1 MEKGNHT
8 LHPRGAMSLYRDQ
21 VMGRDL
27 TKTQARGRDIIRKE
41 VEKQAKGFHLTL
53 ICDGSGSMM

>member
-1 MEKGNHT
+1 
-8 LHPRGAMSLYRDQ
+8 MSLYRDQ

-41 VEKQAKGFHLTL
+41 VEKLAKGFHLTL